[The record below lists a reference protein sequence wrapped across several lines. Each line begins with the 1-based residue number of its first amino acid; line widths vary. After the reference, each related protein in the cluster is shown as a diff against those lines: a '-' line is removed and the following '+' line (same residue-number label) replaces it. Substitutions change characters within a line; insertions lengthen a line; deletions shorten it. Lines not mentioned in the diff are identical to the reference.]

1 LIMADEL
8 VFDGAKILVVG
19 GSSGIGNAVAI
30 AFRDRGADVC
40 VTGTRPSPE
49 SYAGEGADF
58 DGMHYRRLDA
68 ADVSMVAGLRLPFEG
83 LSVLV
88 NSQGLAQTRR
98 DRGEIDLVEFRRE
111 LEVNLMS
118 IAYLCS
124 RFRAPLTASRGS
136 VVTVG
141 SAACFV
147 AAPHRLGYSA
157 AKGGLVTLTKSLA
170 AGWAQDGVRVNAVA
184 PGYVAT
190 RMTAASRQDPSY
202 YPATLQ
208 RIPMGRWG
216 DPQEIAGV
224 VMFLA
229 SPLASYLTGQV
240 ITVDG
245 GLTL

>member
-1 LIMADEL
+1 MSDEL
-8 VFDGAKILVVG
+8 AFGGATILVVG
-19 GSSGIGNAVAI
+19 GSSGIGNAIAA

-40 VTGTRPSPE
+40 ITGTRRSAE
-49 SYAGEGADF
+49 LYAGEGAVF
-58 DGMHYRRLDA
+58 DGMHYRCLDA
-68 ADVSMVAGLRLPFEG
+68 ADASAVAALSLPFQG

-98 DRGEIDLVEFRRE
+98 HRGEIDIIEFQRE
-111 LEVNLMS
+111 IDVNLMS
-118 IAYLCS
+118 VAYLCA
-124 RFRAPLTASRGS
+124 RFRAPLAASRGS
-136 VVTVG
+136 VVTIG

-157 AKGGLVTLTKSLA
+157 AKGALVTLTKSLA
-170 AGWAQDGVRVNAVA
+170 AAWAKDGVRVNAVA
-184 PGYVAT
+184 PGYVTT
-190 RMTAASRQDPSY
+190 RMTAASRKDATY

-216 DPQEIAGV
+216 HPQEIAGV
-224 VMFLA
+224 VLFLA

-240 ITVDG
+240 VTVDG

>member
-1 LIMADEL
+1 MSDEL
-8 VFDGAKILVVG
+8 AFGGAKILIVG
-19 GSSGIGNAVAI
+19 GSSGIGNAVAV

-40 VTGTRPSPE
+40 ITGTRPSAE
-49 SYAGEGADF
+49 RYAGEGAVF
-58 DGMHYRRLDA
+58 DGMHYRCLDA
-68 ADVSMVAGLRLPFEG
+68 ADASAVAALSLPFEG

-98 DRGEIDLVEFRRE
+98 QRGEIDIVEFQRE
-111 LEVNLMS
+111 IDVNLMS
-118 IAYLCS
+118 VAYLCA
-124 RFRAPLTASRGS
+124 RFRVPLAASRGS

-157 AKGGLVTLTKSLA
+157 AKGGLVTLTRSLA
-170 AGWAQDGVRVNAVA
+170 SAWAKDGVRVNAVA
-184 PGYVAT
+184 PGYVTT
-190 RMTAASRQDPSY
+190 RMTTSSRQDAAY

-216 DPQEIAGV
+216 HPQEIAGV
-224 VMFLA
+224 VLFLA

-240 ITVDG
+240 VTVDG